1 MLKHVVCP
9 HCTSTNRFPEDKL
22 EAELNCG
29 KCHESLFKQLP
40 TAVSDVQLENHIS
53 KNEIPVV
60 VDFWA
65 PWCGPCKMMAP
76 EFEKAC
82 AVIEPYARFV
92 KVDTEANQSV
102 GMRHNIR
109 SIPTLAIFNKGKEI
123 ARLSGARSAS
133 DIAQWVRSNLKS

>member
-1 MLKHVVCP
+1 
-9 HCTSTNRFPEDKL
+9 
-22 EAELNCG
+22 
-29 KCHESLFKQLP
+29 
-40 TAVSDVQLENHIS
+40 
-53 KNEIPVV
+53 
-60 VDFWA
+60 
-65 PWCGPCKMMAP
+65 MMAP